1 MYSYEC
7 TGDEVP
13 KGRNYDKRVYW
24 VIPVDRDS
32 ILYEHIMRDAHELS
46 MESSVPKLLVVRISE
61 YYERHNHQRSHSGD
75 ETTEAR

>member
-1 MYSYEC
+1 MYFYKC

-32 ILYEHIMRDAHELS
+32 ILYERIMRDAHELS

-61 YYERHNHQRSHSGD
+61 YYERRKQQRNHSDD
-75 ETTEAR
+75 EATETR